1 MLTKNAALI
10 IKFKDCRYYA
20 VYKAYLLYQI
30 VVFKIFLI
38 KTAQDIWLFW
48 PKFDFLKIC
57 SSKFIGTLDA
67 RDVFFLQP

>member
-30 VVFKIFLI
+30 VVFKIFFI
-38 KTAQDIWLFW
+38 KNAQDIWLFW
-48 PKFDFLKIC
+48 PKIDFLKMYQ
-57 SSKFIGTLDA
+57 SNFTGTLDA
-67 RDVFFLQP
+67 QDTFLLEL